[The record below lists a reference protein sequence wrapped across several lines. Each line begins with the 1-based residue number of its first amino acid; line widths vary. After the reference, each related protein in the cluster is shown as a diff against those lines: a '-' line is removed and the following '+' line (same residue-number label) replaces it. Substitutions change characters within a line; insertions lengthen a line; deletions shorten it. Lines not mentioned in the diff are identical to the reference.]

1 MFSSAE
7 DQNKINI
14 VMSKIRKS
22 KMLRWS
28 NIDAIGQFKDRSVRI
43 IPYKPLKGRKKESA
57 QWSEWVALYKMF

>member
-1 MFSSAE
+1 
-7 DQNKINI
+7 
-14 VMSKIRKS
+14 MSKIRKS

-43 IPYKPLKGRKKESA
+43 IPYKPLKGRKEESA